1 MTPEGVRGMLP
12 NDISKVL
19 KILKKECR
27 KFKTPFVTEVS
38 LKKKDP
44 FKVLISCILS
54 LRTKDSTTREAS
66 VRLFKKASTPERLS
80 SLSTAV
86 IERLIYP
93 AGLYRTK
100 ARVIKNISRELK
112 EKYSSKVPDTIEGL
126 LKFKGVGRKTANL
139 VVTMGYGKPGIC
151 VDTHVHRIVNRWGY
165 AATKTAYETEAALRE
180 KLPKRYWIEL
190 NDLLVTYG
198 QNICRP
204 VSPFCGKCAIAR
216 YCLKKG
222 VISKR

>member
-1 MTPEGVRGMLP
+1 MLGK
-12 NDISKVL
+12 DIPKII
-19 KILKKECR
+19 KILRAEAKR
-27 KFKTPFVTEVS
+27 FRTPYVTEVS
-38 LKKKDP
+38 KGLRKDP
-44 FKVLISCILS
+44 FNVLVSCILS
-54 LRTKDSTTREAS
+54 LRTKDSTTRNAS

-80 SLSTAV
+80 RLSTAV

-93 AGLYRTK
+93 AGFYRVK
-100 ARVIKNISRELK
+100 ARVLKNISKELV

-139 VVTMGYGKPGIC
+139 VVTMGYGHPGIC

-165 AATKTAYETEAALRE
+165 VASKTTDETEAALRK
-180 KLPKRYWIEL
+180 KLAKRYWIEF

-204 VSPFCGKCAIAR
+204 VSPFCSVCAIAP